1 MQSKVHVDARKASAN
16 SDISV
21 KVTSKEFAKESAVF
35 LMMIFTAKTSKWLKS

>member
-21 KVTSKEFAKESAVF
+21 KVTSKEFAKEGAAF